1 MPPSA
6 TPAPRLVQALSRVAR
21 QHPLEAKLVVAPSFG
36 VGRELLRRLARG
48 GEGWVGFEVTTPRA
62 LALRIAGPRLAAD
75 GLTPIDGFYRQSLL
89 DEALDGALF
98 AAPQAALGELA
109 EGVGFREAVHGA
121 VLALRAADLSPTGLR
136 ARRFRSLSRK
146 LFLARVLERY
156 EGVLRERRA
165 ADGAA
170 IYRLAAEELGDGAE
184 AGRLL
189 GAAVLLLVPG
199 IGLRGLAGHFVR
211 ALRELGARPLPTDP
225 TVGLQAPGGI
235 LWEEG
240 EASTP
245 LAYLH
250 APERAP
256 GTGADIEVFHA
267 ASMTDELRESLR
279 RVVEAGRRWDEVELI
294 TPSPAAYGS
303 ALHALASKL
312 SIPVTYGAGLPL
324 ERTRTGRVVHAYLDW
339 IGEGF
344 QADPIRRLLEAG
356 DLRPPRRAGFHAP
369 AALAR
374 RFRSLRIGW
383 GRRRYRTE
391 VRKALAA
398 LDGRTPGPWESQEAF
413 ERRVRRARAELE
425 ALRSILFPA
434 LKATPSVPDRL
445 GEGGG
450 PIAPAELAHGLKAF
464 LKRVPP
470 GRGPDAHAKE
480 EVLRTLDRVEATL
493 RRRTG
498 FEAALAILRGHLDLR
513 VRAARPPAEGDP
525 DDGGAPWLSDAGH
538 LHLSDL
544 EHGGFTGRPVTFVL
558 GLDADHVPGSTGQD
572 PVLPDEDRRS
582 LGADVPTSSDLTR
595 ERTHAVAALL
605 ARLRGDVTFSY
616 GAWDATAARSVG
628 PSPVLLQ
635 VFRVRARSDMPTFQN
650 LRAHLDEVACPIPRS
665 GAQPLDADDVWM
677 SLLADGGVLRPGL
690 EAVQAAFPALERG
703 LSAERDRS
711 DGIPGPFHG
720 LVGPRPDLLDP
731 RLNEAVV
738 LSATRLEDLG
748 SCPLRYLHSTVLRL
762 RPPDDPELDPDR
774 WLNPLQRGT
783 LLHAV
788 YERSLSSA
796 RERGIAETEPS
807 FEELSLELL
816 EELAEEATL
825 EIPSP
830 GDGVR
835 LRELGALREDVRSFV
850 RMVRE
855 HGARWSRL
863 EMRFGGGEADAIRL
877 PVPGGAVGLRGAI
890 DRVDED
896 LEGVHV
902 VDYKTGVPRDYHLG
916 TGVYN
921 GGRRLQHAIY
931 AEAAER
937 IMKRDVAT
945 GAFHFPT
952 RRGQNLVVT
961 FPRDSFRG
969 LSELLGLML
978 DTVREGAFLPTDDPG
993 DCRYCDFAA
1002 ICRARPGD
1010 WGRVDSPLAKW
1021 SEEMMA
1027 MGLHAPI
1034 RHLRGVR
1041 RFEST

>member
-1 MPPSA
+1 
-6 TPAPRLVQALSRVAR
+6 
-21 QHPLEAKLVVAPSFG
+21 VVAPSFG
-36 VGRELLRRLARG
+36 VGRELLRRLARS

-62 LALRIAGPRLAAD
+62 LALRVAGSRLATD
-75 GLTPIDGFYRQSLL
+75 GLMPIDGFTQQALL
-89 DEALDGALF
+89 DEAMDGALRG
-98 AAPQAALGELA
+98 APEAGLGELS

-121 VLALRAADLSPTGLR
+121 VLALRAADLSPTELR

-165 ADGAA
+165 ADGAT
-170 IYRLAAEELGDGAE
+170 IYRLATEELGSDAE
-184 AGRLL
+184 PARLL

-199 IGLRGLAGHFVR
+199 IGQRGLAGRFVR
-211 ALRELGARPLPTDP
+211 ALGDLGARTLPTDP
-225 TVGLQAPGGI
+225 TVGLQAPAGV

-240 EASTP
+240 KASTL

-250 APERAP
+250 APGSAS
-256 GTGADIEVFHA
+256 GTATGIELFHA
-267 ASMTDELRESLR
+267 ASITDELREALR

-324 ERTRTGRVVHAYLDW
+324 ERTRTGRVVQAYLGW

-356 DLRPPRRAGFHAP
+356 DLRPTRSAGYHAP

-383 GRRRYRTE
+383 GRRRYRAE

-398 LDGRTPGPWESQEAF
+398 LDGQAPGPWESQDAF
-413 ERRVRRARAELE
+413 DRRVRGARGELE

-434 LKATPSVPDRL
+434 LRATPSVPDRL

-450 PIAPAELAHGLKAF
+450 PVAPAELAHGLKAF

-470 GRGPDAHAKE
+470 GRGPDAVAKE

-498 FEAALAILRGHLDLR
+498 FEAALAILRRHLDLR
-513 VRAARPPAEGDP
+513 VRATRPQATDDP
-525 DDGGAPWLSDAGH
+525 DDAGAPWLSDGGH

-558 GLDADHVPGSTGQD
+558 GLDADHLPGSTRQD

-582 LGADVPTSSDLTR
+582 LGADVATSGDLVR
-595 ERTHAVAALL
+595 ERAHAVAALL
-605 ARLRGDVTFSY
+605 ARLRGEVTLSY
-616 GAWDATAARSVG
+616 GAWDAAAARSVG
-628 PSPVLLQ
+628 PSPVMLQ
-635 VFRVRARSDMPTFQN
+635 AFRVRARSDMPTFQN
-650 LRAHLDEVACPIPRS
+650 LHAHLDAVACPIPRS

-677 SLLADGGVLRPGL
+677 TLLADGGVFRPGL
-690 EAVQAAFPALERG
+690 EAVRAAFPTLRQG
-703 LSAERDRS
+703 LRAERDRRE
-711 DGIPGPFHG
+711 GIPGPFHG

-731 RLNEAVV
+731 RLNDDVV

-774 WLNPLQRGT
+774 WLNPLQRGS

-796 RERGIAETEPS
+796 RRLGIVEAEPS
-807 FEELSLELL
+807 FEDLALELL
-816 EELAEEATL
+816 DALAEEATV
-825 EIPSP
+825 EIPAP

-835 LRELGALREDVRSFV
+835 LRELNALREDVRSFV
-850 RMVRE
+850 RMIRE

-863 EMRFGGGEADAIRL
+863 EMRFGVGQADAIRI

-896 LEGVHV
+896 FEGVHV
-902 VDYKTGVPRDYHLG
+902 VDYKTGAPRDYDVG
-916 TGVYN
+916 TGVFH

-937 IMKRDVAT
+937 IMKREVAT

-978 DTVREGAFLPTDDPG
+978 DAVREGAFLPTDDPG

-1002 ICRARPGD
+1002 ICRVRLAD
-1010 WGRVDSPLAKW
+1010 WGRIDSPLAQW

-1027 MGLHAPI
+1027 MGLHPPV
-1034 RHLRGVR
+1034 RHLKGVR
-1041 RFEST
+1041 HFEST